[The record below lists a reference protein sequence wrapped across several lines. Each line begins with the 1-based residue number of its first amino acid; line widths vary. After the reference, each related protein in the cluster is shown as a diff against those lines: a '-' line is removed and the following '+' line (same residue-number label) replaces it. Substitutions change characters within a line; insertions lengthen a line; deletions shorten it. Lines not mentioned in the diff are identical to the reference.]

1 MDKPERPADR
11 MMVAIACPWL
21 DHAQARV
28 VAVVAFHD
36 GSGGARLGLRRIARE
51 AGFGDA
57 KRNVENL
64 LKAAR
69 EAGAIDWQAGTGKAP
84 NSYAVHYVALRNS
97 EPPLWRAERAETG
110 INRKSA
116 RLCLRRAMHGKGG
129 GGAGRPPNWRD
140 RV

>member
-11 MMVAIACPWL
+11 MMVVLACPWL

-69 EAGAIDWQAGTGKAP
+69 AASAIDWQAGTGKAP
-84 NSYAVHYVALRNS
+84 NSYAVHYAALRNS
-97 EPPLWRAERAETG
+97 EPPLWRAERATTE
-110 INRKSA
+110 SA
-116 RLCLRRAMHGKGG
+116 PQALVARSA
-129 GGAGRPPNWRD
+129 AA
-140 RV
+140 